1 VVRVEV
7 ASDDRGTESSGGAGV
22 SLILRQGAGASARAN
37 SLDRSSGEWHCTHFN
52 DEEKEPQE
60 ERSEEGKTM
69 FFCQSA
75 EFGTDASIVSNEW

>member
-1 VVRVEV
+1 MVRVEV